1 MQTFAGQ
8 AVLAIENARLFQEAR
23 QARTAAEATRRPAP
37 SPGPTGAIRKK
48 GLARPTHR
56 RHRSRDQSAAVCRYL
71 NNLKVP

>member
-37 SPGPTGAIRKK
+37 SPGPTGAIGKK
-48 GLARPTHR
+48 ASLGQLTAGIAHEISLRP
-56 RHRSRDQSAAVCRYL
+56 SAAI
-71 NNLKVP
+71 